1 MILRETCDGFKMCKQ
16 AICAG
21 SFDPPTDGHINIIE
35 RGLKVFDRL
44 IVAVAV
50 NTSKQT
56 IFTPAERLDMLSEI
70 FRGRKNVEIDS
81 FEGLLVDYAKKRGVN
96 TILRG
101 LRSAG
106 DYEYET
112 QLALATKTLA
122 HDIEILYMM
131 TEGKYAHLRSS
142 IIKEIILFG
151 GSGCGMIH
159 PVVEKRLREKL
170 LKKPSSSL
178 TI

>member
-1 MILRETCDGFKMCKQ
+1 MTKT

-35 RGLKVFDRL
+35 RGLKIFDKL

-50 NTSKQT
+50 NTSKNS
-56 IFTPAERLDMLSEI
+56 IFTSEERVAMLSEI
-70 FRGRKNVEIDS
+70 FKNHKNVEIDS
-81 FEGLLVDYAKKRGVN
+81 FAGLLVGYAKKRSIY

-106 DYEYET
+106 DYEYES
-112 QLALATKTLA
+112 QLVLANKTL
-122 HDIEILYMM
+122 DPEIEIIYMM

-142 IIKEIILFG
+142 VIKEIISFG

-159 PVVEKRLREKL
+159 PTVETKLKEKFGN
-170 LKKPSSSL
+170 KK
-178 TI
+178 I

>member
-1 MILRETCDGFKMCKQ
+1 MKSQ

-21 SFDPPTDGHINIIE
+21 SFDPPTDGHINIIK
-35 RGLKVFDRL
+35 RGLKVFDNL

-50 NTSKQT
+50 NTSKQA
-56 IFTPAERLDMLSEI
+56 IFTSKERVEMLKEI
-70 FRGRKNVEIDS
+70 FKGEKNVEVDS
-81 FEGLLVDYAKKRGVN
+81 FEGLLVDYARRRKVN

-112 QLALATKTLA
+112 QLVLANKTLA
-122 HDIEILYMM
+122 PDIEILYMM

-142 IIKEIILFG
+142 IIKEIISFG
-151 GSGCGMIH
+151 GSGCGMVH
-159 PVVEKRLREKL
+159 PVVEKRLRKKL
-170 LKKPSSSL
+170 GR
-178 TI
+178 